1 MAMVIGGWVHLPW
14 SSGLRTGV
22 DGPVEC
28 RRDAAV
34 TSPIFTG
41 QCGKMVDVMLW
52 EKLGQQV
59 RDRRTELGLT
69 QTEVAER
76 GGPSVETLRAL
87 ENNRAG
93 RLSPRVR
100 RALER
105 VLQWQTGSIDVVLD
119 GGVPTPTRPRPDAAA
134 ADRFAMAR
142 QVLEMRAEL
151 VRQSHGMQPRAR
163 EGLLAQI
170 TRSARQAEDAIIK
183 VLPWLDDDERG
194 EAIELLSQLR
204 APV

>member
-1 MAMVIGGWVHLPW
+1 M
-14 SSGLRTGV
+14 
-22 DGPVEC
+22 
-28 RRDAAV
+28 

-59 RDRRTELGLT
+59 RDRRAELGLT
-69 QTEVAER
+69 QAEVAER

-87 ENNRAG
+87 ENNRSK

-105 VLQWQTGSIDVVLD
+105 VLQWEIGSIDAVLD
-119 GGVPTPTRPRPDAAA
+119 GGAPTLARPRPVVAA

-142 QVLEMRAEL
+142 QVLDWRAD
-151 VRQSHGMQPRAR
+151 VIRQTHGMQPRAR
-163 EGLLAQI
+163 EGLLAGV

-183 VLPWLDDDERG
+183 LLPWLDDDERG
-194 EAIELLSQLR
+194 EAIELLGELR

>member
-22 DGPVEC
+22 DGPAEC

>member
-1 MAMVIGGWVHLPW
+1 V
-14 SSGLRTGV
+14 SSFTLVKWFHSGASELGQ
-22 DGPVEC
+22 DG
-28 RRDAAV
+28 RDAAV

-59 RDRRTELGLT
+59 RDRRAELGLT
-69 QTEVAER
+69 QAEVAER

-87 ENNRAG
+87 ENDRSK

-105 VLQWQTGSIDVVLD
+105 VLQWETGSIDAVLD
-119 GGVPTPTRPRPDAAA
+119 GGVPTPTRPRPVVAA

-142 QVLEMRAEL
+142 QVLEWRAD
-151 VRQSHGMQPRAR
+151 VSRQTHGMQPRAR
-163 EGLLAQI
+163 EGLLAGV

-183 VLPWLDDDERG
+183 LLPWLDDDERG
-194 EAIELLSQLR
+194 EAIALLGELR
-204 APV
+204 ASL

>member
-1 MAMVIGGWVHLPW
+1 
-14 SSGLRTGV
+14 
-22 DGPVEC
+22 
-28 RRDAAV
+28 
-34 TSPIFTG
+34 
-41 QCGKMVDVMLW
+41 MVDVMLW

-59 RDRRTELGLT
+59 RDRRAELGLT
-69 QTEVAER
+69 QAEVAQR

-105 VLQWQTGSIDVVLD
+105 VLQWETGPTRRPD
-119 GGVPTPTRPRPDAAA
+119 GGVPTLARPRPDAAA

-170 TRSARQAEDAIIK
+170 TRSARQAEDSIIK
-183 VLPWLDDDERG
+183 VLPWLEDDERG
-194 EAIELLSQLR
+194 EAIALLGQLR

>member
-1 MAMVIGGWVHLPW
+1 
-14 SSGLRTGV
+14 
-22 DGPVEC
+22 
-28 RRDAAV
+28 
-34 TSPIFTG
+34 
-41 QCGKMVDVMLW
+41 MLW

-59 RDRRTELGLT
+59 RDRRAELGLT
-69 QTEVAER
+69 QAEVAQR

-105 VLQWQTGSIDVVLD
+105 MLQWEIGSIDAVLD
-119 GGVPTPTRPRPDAAA
+119 GGVPTLARPRPDAA

-183 VLPWLDDDERG
+183 LLPWLDDDERG
-194 EAIELLSQLR
+194 EAIALLGQLR
-204 APV
+204 APG

>member
-1 MAMVIGGWVHLPW
+1 M
-14 SSGLRTGV
+14 
-22 DGPVEC
+22 
-28 RRDAAV
+28 

-59 RDRRTELGLT
+59 RDRRAELGLT
-69 QTEVAER
+69 QAEVAER

-87 ENNRAG
+87 ENNRSK

-105 VLQWQTGSIDVVLD
+105 VLQWETGSIDAVLD
-119 GGVPTPTRPRPDAAA
+119 GGAPTLARPRPVVAA

-142 QVLEMRAEL
+142 QVLDWRAD
-151 VRQSHGMQPRAR
+151 VIRQTHGMQPRAR
-163 EGLLAQI
+163 EGLLAGV

-183 VLPWLDDDERG
+183 LLPWLDDDERG
-194 EAIELLSQLR
+194 EAIELLGELR

>member
-1 MAMVIGGWVHLPW
+1 
-14 SSGLRTGV
+14 
-22 DGPVEC
+22 
-28 RRDAAV
+28 
-34 TSPIFTG
+34 
-41 QCGKMVDVMLW
+41 MLW

-59 RDRRTELGLT
+59 RDRRAELGLT
-69 QTEVAER
+69 QTDVAQR

-105 VLQWQTGSIDVVLD
+105 VLQWETGSIDAVLD
-119 GGVPTPTRPRPDAAA
+119 GGVPTVARPRPEAAA
-134 ADRFAMAR
+134 ADRFALAR

-163 EGLLAQI
+163 EGLLAQL

-183 VLPWLDDDERG
+183 LLPWLDDDERG
-194 EAIELLSQLR
+194 EAIALLGQLR